1 MSKSAAPQKTSQWK
15 LLLKVLNL
23 ASNPKSK
30 ILLAVVLT
38 LIQSLLT
45 ALQPYL
51 YKIII
56 DDVIVSKQFNLL
68 NFWIAILIVWL
79 LIQTVL
85 GFFNSFLS
93 EKIAQNIVLQL
104 RQFVYNHLIRLKL
117 RFFDKTPVGT
127 AVTRSVSDIQTITD
141 LFSSGLITI
150 LGDLVQIIAILSAML
165 YISWKLTLATLL
177 VIPLLLYSANKFRKG
192 IRDTFQDVR
201 NQVSALNAFLQER
214 ITGMSTVQIFNQEER
229 QFYQFQEI
237 NKKHRDA
244 NIRSVFYY
252 SIFFP
257 IVEVLVALAFA
268 IIIGYGTILLFNLEI
283 QLGAITAFIMFVN
296 LFFRP
301 IRAIADRFN
310 NIQMGVVAAERIFNL
325 IDDKENIED
334 LNYHNSAYTSGTT
347 NSTDSTNSS
356 NSANPANSNY
366 SSRSANTNDS
376 IHESNLVNPANSA
389 SATDS
394 NYTTLAAN
402 ATNSINTSN
411 SANTANSNYSSR
423 SANTND
429 STNSSNSANPANSA
443 SATDSNYTTLAANA
457 SRSSDPIFNSRSEFA
472 SPENKIIPKHLKG
485 KIEFN
490 RVFFRYNEGQW
501 ILKDLSFSVRPGES
515 LALVGKTGSGKTSI
529 AGLITQLYNHQQGE
543 IRIDDILVN
552 DFHLPSLRQKIAFV
566 LQDVFLFSGSI
577 QNNLTLNNSNIPLND
592 LVDISKQIGAYEFI
606 HALPGGFDYNVQERG
621 MSLSTGQRQLISFI
635 RALAANPDIIILD
648 EATSSVDT
656 QTEQM
661 IQKAIEIL
669 LKGRTAIVIA
679 HRLSTIKNCD
689 TILVLN
695 QGEIEEQGSHDEL
708 MQKNGAY
715 RELVEQ
721 YQSASF
727 ESIG

>member
-1 MSKSAAPQKTSQWK
+1 MSKSSTSQKSSQWK

-23 ASNPKSK
+23 ASNQKSK
-30 ILLAVVLT
+30 ILLAVVFT

-68 NFWIAILIVWL
+68 NFWIAILIIWL
-79 LIQTVL
+79 LVQTVL

-214 ITGMSTVQIFNQEER
+214 ITGMSTVQIFNQEDR

-268 IIIGYGTILLFNLEI
+268 IIIGYGTILLFNFEI

-334 LNYHNSAYTSGTT
+334 LNYHNSAY
-347 NSTDSTNSS
+347 STH
-356 NSANPANSNY
+356 SANPKHS
-366 SSRSANTNDS
+366 T
-376 IHESNLVNPANSA
+376 
-389 SATDS
+389 
-394 NYTTLAAN
+394 YTTGSVE
-402 ATNSINTSN
+402 TTN
-411 SANTANSNYSSR
+411 SANTINSTHNTSPI
-423 SANTND
+423 SAI
-429 STNSSNSANPANSA
+429 NSSAIGLNSS
-443 SATDSNYTTLAANA
+443 TDI
-457 SRSSDPIFNSRSEFA
+457 SSPKS
-472 SPENKIIPKHLKG
+472 KIIPKHLKG
-485 KIEFN
+485 KIEFDH
-490 RVFFRYNEGQW
+490 VFFRYNEGSW
-501 ILKDLSFSVRPGES
+501 ILNDLSFSVRPGES

-529 AGLITQLYNHQQGE
+529 ASLITQLYNHQKGE
-543 IRIDDILVN
+543 IRIDDILIN

-577 QNNLTLNNSNIPLND
+577 ESNLTLNNSTIPLKE
-592 LVDISKQIGAYEFI
+592 LIDISKQIGAFEFI
-606 HALPGGFDYNVQERG
+606 QALPGGFEYNVQERG

-708 MQKNGAY
+708 MQKNGSY

-727 ESIG
+727 VSN